1 MRKMNATRLGK
12 NYGYMIRT
20 LHRIPVEQYNRAGKA
35 VIEHHF
41 DNHDCCGPWCPCKG
55 QTEAVRKEKARY
67 YRNKS
72 NKHDAILYKIV
83 CEKLNQFITLERLI
97 V

>member
-1 MRKMNATRLGK
+1 LMFYSN
-12 NYGYMIRT
+12 N
-20 LHRIPVEQYNRAGKA
+20 
-35 VIEHHF
+35 
-41 DNHDCCGPWCPCKG
+41 
-55 QTEAVRKEKARY
+55 